1 MKEDNLIEN
10 ESYSLKKNSNQQ
22 KNEIQKDF
30 TNFKFLLI
38 KQLYFLD
45 QHPTFFAIIKLIFG
59 ILFIVIPTILLIC
72 FYYIDNYNKL
82 KYMLL
87 PLFISFSLYGGFI
100 LLFFVFRLGDN
111 CETNGIFIFWW
122 ERKNLFRLLNNFIIS
137 IILIFCLRQ
146 IEFFFVNYNLLK
158 EKVSQKNEK
167 QNSIVFDNGS
177 FLLRVLFIFSF
188 WDYKYKKLG
197 YFFFD
202 NTFLKSFRNYIKNIF
217 DILLIL
223 CFYFI
228 LQIIF
233 YRQKQIILLS
243 ILNLLII
250 YECIYFNTYKISE
263 TNNTEGKYFQCKF
276 ILKLIEVVP
285 IIFIILILSY
295 FGYKQTIFKLKKGKF
310 FSFSYKIENKIII
323 IFTVVSFLLIIIS
336 YLIIIIVF
344 IAIMFI
350 NFNEKLSY
358 KSCKFCWFLLGI
370 SFIFLCFGYSF
381 VFGHY
386 FFNLIYQPIA
396 FEFFPYYLIG
406 KEKNYIKLTKRK
418 SKKKRKNKKKEKN
431 NILISN

>member
-22 KNEIQKDF
+22 KNEIIKDF

-72 FYYIDNYNKL
+72 FNYIDNYNKL

-122 ERKNLFRLLNNFIIS
+122 ERKNLFRLLNNFTIS

-217 DILLIL
+217 VILLIL

-310 FSFSYKIENKIII
+310 FSFSYTKENKIII

-358 KSCKFCWFLLGI
+358 KSCKFCWFLFGI

-386 FFNLIYQPIA
+386 FFNLIYQPVA

>member
-30 TNFKFLLI
+30 TNFKFSLI

-45 QHPTFFAIIKLIFG
+45 QHPNFFAIIKLIFG
-59 ILFIVIPTILLIC
+59 ILFIVIPTLALIC
-72 FYYIDNYNKL
+72 FIYIDNYNKL

-87 PLFISFSLYGGFI
+87 PLFISLSLYGGFI
-100 LLFFVFRLGDN
+100 LLLFVFRLGDN
-111 CETNGIFIFWW
+111 CETNGIFIFCW

-146 IEFFFVNYNLLK
+146 IEVFFVNYNLLK
-158 EKVSQKNEK
+158 EKVSQKKDEK
-167 QNSIVFDNGS
+167 NSIVFDNGS
-177 FLLRVLFIFSF
+177 FLLRVFFIFSF
-188 WDYKYKKLG
+188 WDYKYEKLE
-197 YFFFD
+197 YFLFD
-202 NTFLKSFRNYIKNIF
+202 NTFLKSLRNYIKNIF
-217 DILLIL
+217 NAILIL
-223 CFYFI
+223 CSYFI

-233 YRQKQIILLS
+233 YRQKQIILLL

-263 TNNTEGKYFQCKF
+263 TINTEGEYFQCKF

-310 FSFSYKIENKIII
+310 FSFTYSKENKIII
-323 IFTVVSFLLIIIS
+323 TFTVISFLLIIIS
-336 YLIIIIVF
+336 YFIIIIVF

-350 NFNEKLSY
+350 NFNENLSNKY
-358 KSCKFCWFLLGI
+358 CKFCWFFLGI
-370 SFIFLCFGYSF
+370 SFIFLCSGYSF

-396 FEFFPYYLIG
+396 FEFFPYYKIG

>member
-122 ERKNLFRLLNNFIIS
+122 ERKNLFRLLNNFTIS

-310 FSFSYKIENKIII
+310 FSFSYTKENKIII

-386 FFNLIYQPIA
+386 FFNLIYQPVA

>member
-72 FYYIDNYNKL
+72 FNYIDNYNKL

-122 ERKNLFRLLNNFIIS
+122 ERKNLFRLLNNFTIS

-310 FSFSYKIENKIII
+310 FSFSYTKENKIII

-386 FFNLIYQPIA
+386 FFNLIYQPVA

>member
-22 KNEIQKDF
+22 KNEIIKDF

-72 FYYIDNYNKL
+72 FNYIDNYNKL

-217 DILLIL
+217 VILLIL

-276 ILKLIEVVP
+276 ILKLIEVIP

-310 FSFSYKIENKIII
+310 FSFSYTKENKIII

-386 FFNLIYQPIA
+386 FFNLIYQPVA

>member
-217 DILLIL
+217 VILLIL

-276 ILKLIEVVP
+276 ILKLIEVIP
-285 IIFIILILSY
+285 IIFILLILSY

-310 FSFSYKIENKIII
+310 FSFTYSKENKIII

-386 FFNLIYQPIA
+386 FFNLISQPIA

-406 KEKNYIKLTKRK
+406 KEKNYIKLKKRK
-418 SKKKRKNKKKEKN
+418 SKKKKKNKKKEKN

>member
-72 FYYIDNYNKL
+72 FNYIDNYNKL

-122 ERKNLFRLLNNFIIS
+122 ERKNLFRLLNNFTIS

-250 YECIYFNTYKISE
+250 YECIYFNAYKISE

-310 FSFSYKIENKIII
+310 FSFSYTKENKIII

-350 NFNEKLSY
+350 NFNENLSY
-358 KSCKFCWFLLGI
+358 KYCKFCWFLFAI